1 MASTLRVSRQI
12 VEVLATGNGK
22 LRVSRQAVEVL
33 TATSVPTGQ
42 EHDVAASDALALNQ
56 AAGAVVRNLHPSA
69 TDTLTLS
76 STAGVVFN
84 NLHPSLADTLALSQ
98 TAVAV
103 VQRGS
108 VFSASSRLWLAHAA
122 KVVAPRSLD
131 VQDALDTVQQQYN
144 ADTGAMLDVIVG
156 LQDVAT
162 ATLTPATSRP
172 TLDRL
177 SFAEQVVAVVL
188 RPDAKPAVALD
199 TVVLVDNA
207 WLNGTPGASSV
218 LALGDVADATVGK
231 VFRDAFTLTDLAAV
245 NHIGGA
251 VVSSVLAIDHSVAF
265 IVVRPDTRWQYT
277 PFVGTGAAANPLP
290 PPAVLHGPVPGIGT
304 CRFVFPVVSPT
315 VFVALRSPEFGNKD
329 RLQFN
334 RISRE
339 TRGGTLV
346 VFADPMWPK
355 VETLVLTFSG
365 LTKVQAAELLDFM
378 AAHLGLEVGFVDWEG
393 RYWKG
398 IIVNPTDPAVQDGR
412 GAMYTASLEF
422 EGELT
427 TWTP

>member
-33 TATSVPTGQ
+33 TTATAPTGQ
-42 EHDVAASDALALNQ
+42 EHDVAASDALVLNQ
-56 AAGAVVRNLHPSA
+56 AAGVVVGDLNPCV
-69 TDTLTLS
+69 TDVLTLI
-76 STAGVVFN
+76 STAGVVFE
-84 NLHPSLADTLALSQ
+84 NLHPNVADTLALAQ
-98 TAVAV
+98 AAVSV
-103 VQRGS
+103 VQRSS
-108 VFSASSRLWLAHAA
+108 VFSASSRLWLADAVT
-122 KVVAPRSLD
+122 VVAPYSLD
-131 VQDALDTVQQQYN
+131 VQDALDTDQQQYN

-156 LQDVAT
+156 LQDMATVAL
-162 ATLTPATSRP
+162 APATSRP
-172 TLDRL
+172 ALDRL
-177 SFAEQVVAVVL
+177 SFAEQVLGIVL
-188 RPDAKPAVALD
+188 HANAKPGIALDAVAL
-199 TVVLVDNA
+199 VDAA
-207 WLNGTPGASSV
+207 WLNGTPGASSA

-231 VFRDAFTLTDLAAV
+231 VFQDAIALTDLAAV

-251 VVSSVLAIDHSVAF
+251 AVSSVLAIDQSVAF
-265 IVVRPDTRWQYT
+265 IIVRPDTRWQYT
-277 PFVGTGAAANPLP
+277 PFIGTGAAANPPP
-290 PPAVLHGPVPGIGT
+290 PPAALDGPVPGIGT
-304 CRFVFPVVSPT
+304 CRFVYPVVSPT
-315 VFVALRSPEFGNKD
+315 VSVLVRSPEFGNKD

-334 RISRE
+334 RVSRE

-365 LTKVQAAELLDFM
+365 LSQTQAAALLDFM
-378 AAHLGLEVGFVDWEG
+378 AAYLGLEVGFVDWEE

-398 IIVNPTDPAVQDGR
+398 IIVNPTDPVVQDGR